1 MNLTPEFSFLV
12 DCKKLQGIGK
22 TIQIEASTVE
32 LEAIANRFELLS
44 LDSLKLD
51 ALVSRKSAK
60 VIHLVCNFKAEYR
73 QKCIVT
79 LKPLKKEI
87 DCSFQRIYSPS
98 EVDCF
103 KHESE
108 PQEIN
113 VENSRDFQEQPDPLI
128 NGFFDLGESVTEQ
141 LSLEIDPF
149 PRSAGVKFNEFSCYQ
164 SKQNSEQ
171 NINPF
176 SILEQLKKKL

>member
-87 DCSFQRIYSPS
+87 TFITLFFEYGSF
-98 EVDCF
+98 
-103 KHESE
+103 
-108 PQEIN
+108 EIL
-113 VENSRDFQEQPDPLI
+113 VPKL
-128 NGFFDLGESVTEQ
+128 
-141 LSLEIDPF
+141 
-149 PRSAGVKFNEFSCYQ
+149 
-164 SKQNSEQ
+164 
-171 NINPF
+171 NP
-176 SILEQLKKKL
+176 